1 MNAVLKIKVSPNAAV
16 CLADRLRE
24 ARIQALRRLLNRE
37 YTTGNRDE
45 ARRLW
50 QEFNAAILARSPA
63 HVEQMEKA
71 MRNDARNECNHNP
84 RPRNVRAGERSVAC

>member
-1 MNAVLKIKVSPNAAV
+1 MNAALTIKVSPNTAA
-16 CLADRLRE
+16 CLADQRRE

-37 YTTGNRDE
+37 YATGNRDE

-63 HVEQMEKA
+63 QIERMERA
-71 MRNDARNECNHNP
+71 MRYDRLNEYNHNP
-84 RPRNVRAGERSVAC
+84 GTGVTGPV